1 MEHEERAHLESRYQS
16 ELESLKSEVSRMSN
30 LLEQLLKAKS
40 GEGTS
45 AQPSTSS
52 PISHIPIASPILGAD
67 SVTEQHF
74 APAIPIRPA
83 HTLPTVDLTMDGP
96 VDSRS
101 SNFISQDKI
110 FALEERLRAV
120 EGNDWFDPTRAADV
134 CLVPNIMVPKDFRI
148 PEFTKYTGLECPNTH
163 LRSYCNKMAEV
174 IHNDKMLIY
183 FFQDS
188 LSGSVLNWYMRL
200 ETVKIKTWKDLVE
213 AFLKQYKFNLEIAPD
228 RTSLMSM
235 EKRSQ
240 ETVRVYAQRWRD
252 EATHVQPP
260 LIETKMV
267 TLFANT
273 FKAPYYEHLMGSS
286 SQHFYDVVR
295 VAERIEQG
303 IKARRIPEPLEKKGF
318 SGRRREGDVNNL
330 EGGYKGKRV
339 NYPNPGTSTPQ
350 FTNMNF
356 TKPLSPNPTN
366 RINIPPNIQNNYQ
379 KPYTRYTSEQ
389 LPPLPMP
396 LKDLYAKL
404 LSIGQITPIH
414 LPQIQ
419 PPFPMWYKSELACE
433 YHAGNSGHAIE
444 TCYAFKRKL
453 LELIKM
459 GWVSFEDP
467 PNVISNPLSKHT
479 ANSSGVG
486 MIEIGN
492 QGQMLKV
499 SMKRLYDMLL
509 QSGFLNISTTC
520 QLGSDNY
527 CEFHRMEGHHI
538 EDCVKFRQKVAKM
551 LLMGELRLETLGGNQ
566 EVSMMEGQD
575 KLSEVCRVQPMANGF
590 SKLIL
595 TKPSFTKRDH
605 SAMPYNYVCTSNIQ
619 APLPLFHSEV
629 SGLTRSGRCFTP
641 EELKKVKGK
650 EMVDLDKEVEVN
662 EPVTEK
668 ESNEFLKLIK
678 HSEYCIVDQ
687 LKKTPARISLM
698 SLILSSEPHRNA
710 LQKVLNEAYVPQDI
724 EQKTMEHLVGRIH
737 ASNYLY
743 FTADE
748 LSAEGTGHNK
758 PLYITV
764 KCKDFLIGKVLVDN
778 GSALNVLPKYILKE
792 MPVDESHMKPST
804 IMARAYD
811 GSPRP
816 VLGNLEIELYVGPQ
830 MFLTTFQVMDIHPSY
845 KDCTDENLHA
855 FEIVNTEWVPE
866 STVLRKPKISAAT
879 KMVVRCFLEHGIP
892 FQYDPITGIPK
903 RIKPITMRA
912 VDQRFGLGYKLRRR
926 IIDMPGLNTNIV
938 VHKIPLE
945 EGCKPVKQKLRRA
958 HPETWIKV
966 KALNLK
972 TMECDYKPDKDGYR
986 RQGKNLLSPL
996 GEPMSISYA
1005 VRFKERRCH
1014 LSKSY
1019 GDFYSMIM
1027 MIKKSRFRQAAGIVV
1042 KWERYR
1048 VDPDK
1053 AKAIQSMPTPKSEKE
1068 VEGIFGQAELYCPIH
1083 SPANYHMLNL
1093 SFRLLRKK
1101 ESWDLE

>member
-16 ELESLKSEVSRMSN
+16 ELESVKSEVSRMSN

-45 AQPSTSS
+45 AQPVTSS
-52 PISHIPIASPILGAD
+52 PVSHIPIASPILGAD

-83 HTLPTVDLTMDGP
+83 HTLPTVDLTTDGP

-110 FALEERLRAV
+110 SALEERLRAV

-134 CLVPNIMVPKDFRI
+134 CLVPNIVVPKDFRI

-188 LSGSVLNWYMRL
+188 LSGSALNWYMRL
-200 ETVKIKTWKDLVE
+200 ETVRIKTWKDLVE

-228 RTSLMSM
+228 RTSLMSL

-260 LIETKMV
+260 LIETEMV
-267 TLFANT
+267 TLFAKT

-303 IKARRIPEPLEKKGF
+303 IKAGRIPEPLEKKGF

-366 RINIPPNIQNNYQ
+366 RINLPPNIQNNYQ

-414 LPQIQ
+414 LPQIE
-419 PPFPMWYKSELACE
+419 PPFPMWYKPELVCE

-467 PNVISNPLSKHT
+467 PNVNSNPLPKHT
-479 ANSSGVG
+479 ASSSGVG
-486 MIEIGN
+486 MIEIDN
-492 QGQMLKV
+492 QSQVLKV

-509 QSGFLNISTTC
+509 QSGFLKINTTC
-520 QLGSDNY
+520 
-527 CEFHRMEGHHI
+527 
-538 EDCVKFRQKVAKM
+538 
-551 LLMGELRLETLGGNQ
+551 
-566 EVSMMEGQD
+566 
-575 KLSEVCRVQPMANGF
+575 
-590 SKLIL
+590 
-595 TKPSFTKRDH
+595 
-605 SAMPYNYVCTSNIQ
+605 
-619 APLPLFHSEV
+619 
-629 SGLTRSGRCFTP
+629 
-641 EELKKVKGK
+641 
-650 EMVDLDKEVEVN
+650 
-662 EPVTEK
+662 
-668 ESNEFLKLIK
+668 
-678 HSEYCIVDQ
+678 
-687 LKKTPARISLM
+687 
-698 SLILSSEPHRNA
+698 
-710 LQKVLNEAYVPQDI
+710 
-724 EQKTMEHLVGRIH
+724 
-737 ASNYLY
+737 
-743 FTADE
+743 
-748 LSAEGTGHNK
+748 
-758 PLYITV
+758 
-764 KCKDFLIGKVLVDN
+764 
-778 GSALNVLPKYILKE
+778 
-792 MPVDESHMKPST
+792 
-804 IMARAYD
+804 
-811 GSPRP
+811 
-816 VLGNLEIELYVGPQ
+816 
-830 MFLTTFQVMDIHPSY
+830 
-845 KDCTDENLHA
+845 
-855 FEIVNTEWVPE
+855 
-866 STVLRKPKISAAT
+866 
-879 KMVVRCFLEHGIP
+879 
-892 FQYDPITGIPK
+892 
-903 RIKPITMRA
+903 
-912 VDQRFGLGYKLRRR
+912 
-926 IIDMPGLNTNIV
+926 
-938 VHKIPLE
+938 
-945 EGCKPVKQKLRRA
+945 
-958 HPETWIKV
+958 
-966 KALNLK
+966 
-972 TMECDYKPDKDGYR
+972 
-986 RQGKNLLSPL
+986 
-996 GEPMSISYA
+996 
-1005 VRFKERRCH
+1005 
-1014 LSKSY
+1014 
-1019 GDFYSMIM
+1019 
-1027 MIKKSRFRQAAGIVV
+1027 
-1042 KWERYR
+1042 
-1048 VDPDK
+1048 
-1053 AKAIQSMPTPKSEKE
+1053 
-1068 VEGIFGQAELYCPIH
+1068 
-1083 SPANYHMLNL
+1083 
-1093 SFRLLRKK
+1093 
-1101 ESWDLE
+1101 